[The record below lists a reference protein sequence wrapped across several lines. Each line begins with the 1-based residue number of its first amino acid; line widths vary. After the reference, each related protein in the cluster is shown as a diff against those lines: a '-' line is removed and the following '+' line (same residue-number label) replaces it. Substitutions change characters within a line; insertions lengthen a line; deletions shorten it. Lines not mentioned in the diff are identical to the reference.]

1 MVKIHFEKS
10 ESNTNQIV
18 VNMVFSIVAFVLNLG
33 ISFFITP
40 YITKRFGAEA
50 YGFVKLANDFTNY
63 ASLVSIAL
71 NSMASRFLM
80 LERERGNIGEAKKY
94 FSSITLANVVLS
106 IALAVPAMLCVVW
119 LEYFVNIPSAIV
131 FEVKI
136 TFAITFAAFILHL
149 LFSTYGNCYYL
160 TNKLSIHS
168 VCSALTTILRVACII
183 LLFFFATPKISYI
196 AVGGFAA
203 AVVTTACNLHYT
215 KKLLPE
221 FRFSCRD
228 FQWKKLWIVVSTGI
242 WNSVTKLSQIFSS
255 GLDLLLTNVM
265 IGPRMMGYLSVAKTV
280 PGIAASFNSTVANVF
295 SPNLMRLYAQ
305 NDVEGLKKAAKSA
318 MKFMSLFVSIP
329 NAILITM
336 GKEFFDLWVPG
347 QPTQIINILSILTII
362 NSCITGPTQ
371 PLYQIFTITNK
382 IRQSSLVLILYGF
395 VSIVTT
401 YLCVQFTSL
410 GVYAVA
416 SVSLIGSVVVAL
428 AYHIP
433 YAAWYIGLP
442 KHTFFPEI
450 GLNVISLGILCAVG
464 FVVNSFVDLSASWIM
479 WFSGAS
485 FTGVLGLLINAI
497 LILNKEE
504 RQNLLLKLKGK
515 LRRAK

>member
-1 MVKIHFEKS
+1 MIKTHFGKG
-10 ESNTNQIV
+10 ESNTNQIAI
-18 VNMVFSIVAFVLNLG
+18 NMVFSIVAFVLNLG

-40 YITKRFGAEA
+40 YITKQFGAEA

-80 LERERGNIGEAKKY
+80 LEREQGNVEEAKKY

-106 IALAVPAMLCVVW
+106 MALAVPAVLCVVC
-119 LEYFVNIPSAIV
+119 LEYFVNIPAALV
-131 FEVKI
+131 PEVKI
-136 TFAITFAAFILHL
+136 TFAITFATFILHL

-160 TNKLSIHS
+160 TNKLSIQS

-183 LLFFFATPKISYI
+183 LLFSFASPKISYVAI
-196 AVGGFAA
+196 GGFVAA
-203 AVVTTACNLHYT
+203 LFSTVYNLHFT
-215 KKLLPE
+215 RDLLPE
-221 FRFSCRD
+221 FRFSRRD

-242 WNSVTKLSQIFSS
+242 WNSITKLSQIFSS
-255 GLDLLLTNVM
+255 GLDLLLTNIM
-265 IGPRMMGYLSVAKTV
+265 IGPQMMGYLSIAKTV
-280 PGIAASFNSTVANVF
+280 PAIAASFNSTVANVF
-295 SPNLMRLYAQ
+295 SPNLMKLYAK
-305 NDVEGLKKAAKSA
+305 NDIEGLKKAAKTA
-318 MKFMSLFVSIP
+318 MKCMCLFVSIP

-336 GKEFFDLWVPG
+336 GKEFLDLWVPG

-362 NSCITGPTQ
+362 NSCVTGPAQ

-382 IRQSSLVLILYGF
+382 IKQSSLVLILYGF
-395 VSIVTT
+395 VSVVTT

-416 SVSLIGSVVVAL
+416 GVSLIGSVIVAL

-442 KHTFFPEI
+442 KRTFFPEI
-450 GLNVISLGILCAVG
+450 GLCVISLGVLCAAG
-464 FVVNSFVDLSASWIM
+464 LAVNFFLDLSASWFM
-479 WFSGAS
+479 WFAGAAL
-485 FTGVLGLLINAI
+485 TGILGLLINAM

-504 RQNLLLKLKGK
+504 RRNLFLKLKGK
-515 LRRAK
+515 LRRSK